1 MAFRE
6 SRSGVSFGFIFSSV
20 SWLRVFFFRRA
31 DE

>member
-6 SRSGVSFGFIFSSV
+6 SRSGVSFGFIFPSV

-31 DE
+31 H

>member
-20 SWLRVFFFRRA
+20 SWLRVFFFCRA
-31 DE
+31 D